1 MKVLKLVVL
10 VVVVGLGL
18 TVIDQA
24 LCQSKKDRVRSR
36 EREREQERPHQRAL
50 ERERVRERFGRGEE
64 KRVDPAKAEEEYLRL
79 LKENFPS
86 EFKEMKAELED
97 LKEDNP
103 DAYGRKIQRGYR
115 HMHRMQ
121 KMKGKDPE
129 RFENNIKIIRQER
142 GCRKLNKEYR
152 EAETAQE
159 KEEIKAE
166 LTKVLGELFDRR
178 LAEGEAKV
186 KALEEEISRLRER
199 AAERKKDKGEIVER
213 RLEELTGEADDLR
226 WQ

>member
-1 MKVLKLVVL
+1 MKVLKQVVL
-10 VVVVGLGL
+10 VVVVGLAL
-18 TVIDQA
+18 TVTDQA
-24 LCQSKKDRVRSR
+24 LCQR
-36 EREREQERPHQRAL
+36 ERDEAGPRRGAL
-50 ERERVRERFGRGEE
+50 EGERARPRLGRREAE
-64 KRVDPAKAEEEYLRL
+64 RVDPAKAEEEYLRF

-86 EFKEMKAELED
+86 EFKEMKAELEE

-103 DAYGRKIQRGYR
+103 GAYGRKIQRGYR
-115 HMHRMQ
+115 LMCHLQ
-121 KMKGKDPE
+121 GMKEKDPE
-129 RFENNIKIIRQER
+129 RFESQIEIIRQER
-142 GCRKLNKEYR
+142 ECRILSKEYQ

-159 KEEIKAE
+159 KEEIKEE
-166 LTKVLGELFDRR
+166 LTDILGELFDRR